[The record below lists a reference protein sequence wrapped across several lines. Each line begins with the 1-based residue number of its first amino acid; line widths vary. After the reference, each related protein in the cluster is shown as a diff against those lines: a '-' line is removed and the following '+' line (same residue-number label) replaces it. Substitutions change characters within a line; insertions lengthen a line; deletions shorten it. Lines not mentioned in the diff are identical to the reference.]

1 MINGLSS
8 LRERGESRVVSRQI
22 MVIEEVFKTVDNNF
36 NLSPKIKNEIKEL
49 LIIYVSNNPRVDL
62 GTINTNLTNLKFTEC
77 NKYFIK
83 DPLKYV
89 NFDKTIYINTSESNK
104 DYDYKYLLM
113 RELMLM
119 QTYKNDISKM
129 RQMHLNSIY
138 EGYASIS
145 ANNYIGNNGNYNPY
159 EDEIIIV
166 NLLGKIVGFES
177 IEELFNNNNQELL
190 MDNLAKM
197 GNSIDD
203 VKSITNLMNYNSNIK
218 ENPRGKSMLKEVQ
231 LKLIKMFVKKGELTN
246 DDIDKFRSL
255 LFGNE
260 VVFEQEVDKYKDIN
274 QVYKF
279 FDEIV
284 SNFELKETVVKG
296 R

>member
-1 MINGLSS
+1 MINNLSS

-22 MVIEEVFKTVDNNF
+22 MVIEEVFKTIENNS
-36 NLSPKIKNEIKEL
+36 NLNPKTKTEIKEL
-49 LIIYVSNNPRVDL
+49 LIIYASKNPRVDL
-62 GTINTNLTNLKFTEC
+62 GTINSNLAKLKIAVG
-77 NKYFIK
+77 NKYLIK

-89 NFDKTIYINTSESNK
+89 NFDKTIYINTSEPNK
-104 DYDYKYLLM
+104 DYDYRYLLM

-129 RQMHLNSIY
+129 RQMHLNPIY

-145 ANNYIGNNGNYNPY
+145 ANNYIGNDGNYNPY
-159 EDEIIIV
+159 EDETIIV
-166 NLLGKIVGFES
+166 NLLGKVVGFES

-190 MDNLAKM
+190 MHNLAKT

-203 VKSITNLMNYNSNIK
+203 IKSLANLMNYNSDIK

-231 LKLIKMFVKKGELTN
+231 LKLIRMFVNKGELTN
-246 DDIDKFRSL
+246 EDIDKFRSL
-255 LFGNE
+255 LFGDE
-260 VVFEQEVDKYKDIN
+260 LVFEQEANKYDDIN

-279 FDEIV
+279 YNEVV
-284 SNFELKETVVKG
+284 SNLELKETVVKG